1 MFADLLQR
9 CLDAEF
15 DEEFHSSGIFKRRK
29 RGGKFYWYY
38 KPPGRDAKE
47 RYVGPVTDKSITDR
61 VERFSDIKS
70 DYRDRQR
77 MVRALTAAGLVPPD
91 SLTGRLVEAMWQ
103 AGFFR
108 LRGVLV
114 GTVAFQAYA
123 GLIGIDVRG
132 RAMQTQDADFAQFWG
147 ISENIGESMPP
158 IIEVIRSV
166 DESFKPVT
174 SLNDPFVSA
183 RYRNH
188 QGYFVDTLTP
198 NRGSD
203 EHQSKLARM
212 KALSNSPAQPLRH
225 LDYCIHQT
233 ERSVLLHGGGIP
245 VTVPR
250 AERFAIH
257 KVIVAVSRADQQAK
271 APKDLMQASILI
283 AALAKQ
289 RPHELADA
297 FITAWNEGPNW
308 REKLD
313 AGLARVEGDVFDAL
327 EGAVGRYLS
336 SRSGKRREIAED
348 LPFRDMS

>member
-1 MFADLLQR
+1 MALISLSTQTMFADLLQR

-47 RYVGPVTDKSITDR
+47 RYVGPVTDKSIADR

-132 RAMQTQDADFAQFWG
+132 RAMQTQDADFAQIHG
-147 ISENIGESMPP
+147 VVDLGPGEFFVAIFGFSSRFHRK
-158 IIEVIRSV
+158 EGKDFDFFDYQNQIRSTR
-166 DESFKPVT
+166 EVT
-174 SLNDPFVSA
+174 TTRTAATSA
-183 RYRNH
+183 GFRKTGTPSRN
-188 QGYFVDTLTP
+188 G
-198 NRGSD
+198 
-203 EHQSKLARM
+203 
-212 KALSNSPAQPLRH
+212 
-225 LDYCIHQT
+225 
-233 ERSVLLHGGGIP
+233 
-245 VTVPR
+245 
-250 AERFAIH
+250 
-257 KVIVAVSRADQQAK
+257 
-271 APKDLMQASILI
+271 
-283 AALAKQ
+283 
-289 RPHELADA
+289 
-297 FITAWNEGPNW
+297 
-308 REKLD
+308 
-313 AGLARVEGDVFDAL
+313 
-327 EGAVGRYLS
+327 
-336 SRSGKRREIAED
+336 
-348 LPFRDMS
+348 